1 MKVQYNG
8 TVTDASGK
16 VFQMA
21 YGGDGLDPVS
31 TIRVDG
37 EQEVCDISRM
47 VEKLNM
53 EHEIKIEEEAKK
65 ASKSAPTK
73 KVSKFKKDKEVDKL
87 SDMMKDLKV

>member
-21 YGGDGLDPVS
+21 YGGDGLDPIS

-53 EHEIKIEEEAKK
+53 EHEIKLEEDAKK
-65 ASKSAPTK
+65 ASKPALTK